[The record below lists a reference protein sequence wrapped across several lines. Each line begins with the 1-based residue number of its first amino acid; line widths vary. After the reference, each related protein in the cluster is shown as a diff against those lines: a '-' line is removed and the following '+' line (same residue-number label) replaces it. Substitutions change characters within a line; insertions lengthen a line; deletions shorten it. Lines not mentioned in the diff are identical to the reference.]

1 MAPARTPQSVSPG
14 RETPPRI
21 QAVVFDLDGTLVD
34 SYGAIAECFN
44 HARTSLGEVPLA
56 EDEVRRMVGHGL
68 ESLMERAVGKERVD
82 EAVRLFRERYDRI
95 CTGRTVP
102 LPEVPETLAAL
113 HVLGVRM
120 GVATNKP
127 ARFARRILEALELMP
142 PLAVAVGPGPGL
154 PAKPDPSMVRRV
166 LAELGTEPSR
176 ALYVG
181 DMGVDVATA
190 RAAGL
195 PVWVLATGSST
206 RNELEAAGP
215 DKILDRF
222 GDLARALAGPGERT
236 RPS

>member
-1 MAPARTPQSVSPG
+1 MTPLRV
-14 RETPPRI
+14 R
-21 QAVVFDLDGTLVD
+21 AVVFDLDGTLVD

-44 HARTSLGEVPLA
+44 HARTSLGERPLSA
-56 EDEVRRMVGHGL
+56 DAVRRMVGHGL
-68 ESLMERAVGKERVD
+68 ESLMEQAVGKERAD

-95 CTGRTVP
+95 CTGSTVP

-113 HVLGVRM
+113 HGLGVRM

-127 ARFARRILEALELMP
+127 ARFARRILEALKLMP
-142 PLAVAVGPGPGL
+142 PLAVVVGPGPGM
-154 PAKPDPSMVRRV
+154 PAKPDPSMVRQV
-166 LAELGTEPSR
+166 LADLGAEASR

-206 RNELEAAGP
+206 RHELEAACP
-215 DKILDRF
+215 DGILDRF
-222 GDLARALAGPGERT
+222 GDLSRLLAGPGG
-236 RPS
+236 

>member
-1 MAPARTPQSVSPG
+1 M
-14 RETPPRI
+14 ETPLRV

-44 HARTSLGEVPLA
+44 HARTSLGEPPLGT
-56 EDEVRRMVGHGL
+56 DEVRRMVGHGL
-68 ESLMERAVGKERVD
+68 ESLMEQAVGKVRVD

-95 CTGRTVP
+95 CTGSTVP
-102 LPEVPETLAAL
+102 LPEVPETLAVL
-113 HVLGVRM
+113 HGRGIRM

-142 PLAVAVGPGPGL
+142 PLAAAVGPGPGM
-154 PAKPDPSMVRRV
+154 PAKPDPSIVRQV
-166 LAELGTEPSR
+166 LADLATGTSQ

-195 PVWVLATGSST
+195 PVWVLATGSSS
-206 RNELEAAGP
+206 RNELEAAGA
-215 DKILDRF
+215 DGILDRF
-222 GDLARALAGPGERT
+222 SDLARLLAGPGGGW
-236 RPS
+236 